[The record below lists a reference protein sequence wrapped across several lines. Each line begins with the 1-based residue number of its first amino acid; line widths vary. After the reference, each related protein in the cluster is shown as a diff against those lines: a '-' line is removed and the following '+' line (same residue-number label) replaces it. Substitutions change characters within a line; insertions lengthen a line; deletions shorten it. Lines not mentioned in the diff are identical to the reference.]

1 MDVIFGVEQA
11 PIICT
16 GMPPN
21 SRQMSGVIAVVSV
34 GKMTP
39 PIAVSATVTHAVCV
53 GASALIVTVEVAS
66 ESLMIFAATVG
77 MLPVSKVTKNV
88 ALPNQQP
95 SIPVSVKPEPV

>member
-1 MDVIFGVEQA
+1 
-11 PIICT
+11 
-16 GMPPN
+16 
-21 SRQMSGVIAVVSV
+21 
-34 GKMTP
+34 
-39 PIAVSATVTHAVCV
+39 
-53 GASALIVTVEVAS
+53 VTVEVAS